1 MSLARRHRD
10 RILAAQTVASAPY
23 GGAAIA
29 PVAGIST
36 AAGATP
42 AERAAAQIAL
52 RLTHDLRRLK
62 EIKAVSLKVDAKRQM
77 LPEYRDWI
85 TGLLAADAGV
95 GTGTA
100 AEVAPTMM
108 VWLID
113 TGDYGAAINL
123 GEFLLRH
130 KVAMPARYNRDV
142 ATVLVEEIADAALK
156 AQAADAPFDLG
167 VLDAVDGLTIAI
179 DMHDEVRAKL
189 AKAIGTESL
198 RALDS
203 AEATPALRPAIE
215 NTLFHLR
222 RAQGLHDRVGVKD
235 KIKRAEKLLATNIA
249 AFPPSTDSDSPAG
262 AEDDPNFDNSEVI
275 AALLTAA
282 IGTGGNA

>member
-10 RILAAQTVASAPY
+10 RILAAQTVASAPN
-23 GGAAIA
+23 GGAALA
-29 PVAGIST
+29 SAAALSP
-36 AAGATP
+36 AAGANP
-42 AERAAAQIAL
+42 APNSPATRAAAQIAL

-62 EIKAVSLKVDAKRQM
+62 EIMAVSLKVEAKRQM

-85 TGLLAADAGV
+85 AGLISADAGV

-100 AEVAPTMM
+100 AEVAPTIM

-113 TGDYGAAINL
+113 TCEYRAAIDL
-123 GEFLLRH
+123 GEWLLRH
-130 KVAMPARYNRDV
+130 KVAMPARYNRNV

-156 AQAADAPFDLG
+156 AQAADTPFDLG
-167 VLDAVDGLTIAI
+167 VLDAVDGVTIGI

-198 RALDS
+198 RTLHS
-203 AEATPALRPAIE
+203 AEATAALRPAIE

-222 RAQGLHDRVGVKD
+222 RAQGLHDRIGVKD

-249 AFPPSTDSDSPAG
+249 AFPPA
-262 AEDDPNFDNSEVI
+262 AEQDATEQGE
-275 AALLTAA
+275 TA
-282 IGTGGNA
+282 